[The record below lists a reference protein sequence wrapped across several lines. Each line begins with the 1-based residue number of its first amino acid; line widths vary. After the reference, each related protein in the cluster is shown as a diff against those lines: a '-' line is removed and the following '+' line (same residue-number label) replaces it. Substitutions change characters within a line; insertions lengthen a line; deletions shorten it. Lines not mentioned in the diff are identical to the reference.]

1 MTDGKRQRLS
11 RLLKDGRMLCVPMDH
26 GMSDGPIQ
34 GLEDINA
41 IVRSVEEGGASSVIL
56 HKGMIKSLNFSPQ
69 LGLIMHVSG
78 STSRG
83 PAPFYKVDV
92 SGVREA
98 ILLGADA
105 VSFHMNVGANS
116 ESDMMRSL
124 GALADEADRWGY
136 PLIAMMYVR
145 GERVKDQ
152 FDPELTALAVRLG
165 AELGADLVKTTYT
178 GNIDSFAKVVKSSPV
193 PVVIAGGPKVS
204 SRRELL
210 QMAKDALDAGAIGV
224 TFGRNVFQDSDPK
237 KVVKALSSIIFNDA
251 DVESALKEF
260 DH

>member
-1 MTDGKRQRLS
+1 MTDGKHLRMS
-11 RLLKDGRMLCVPMDH
+11 HLLRRGRMLCVPMDH
-26 GMSDGPIQ
+26 GVSDGPIQ

-41 IVRSVEEGGASSVIL
+41 IVRSVDEGGASSVIL
-56 HKGMIKSLNFSPQ
+56 HKGMIKSLNFSPR
-69 LGLIMHVSG
+69 LGVIMHVSG

-83 PAPFYKVDV
+83 PSSLYKVEV

-116 ESDMMRSL
+116 ESEMMKSL
-124 GALADEADRWGY
+124 GRLSDEADRWGY

-145 GERVKDQ
+145 GESIKDQ
-152 FDPELTALAVRLG
+152 FDPDLTARAVRLG
-165 AELGADLVKTTYT
+165 AELGADIVKTTYT
-178 GNIDSFAKVVKSSPV
+178 GSIESFSKVVRGSPV

-224 TFGRNVFQDSDPK
+224 TFGRNVFQDDDPMRA
-237 KVVKALSSIIFNDA
+237 VRALSSVIFDDA
-251 DVESALKEF
+251 DVEHALKEY